1 MGRFQAHG
9 QTDQGPVRATNE
21 DCFGLDDERGLCVVA
36 DGMGGHNGGEVASR
50 IAVTGVTEYIRTADG
65 GGTWP
70 FGFDRSLSALAN
82 RLRTAV
88 HIANGQI
95 LDAAAHRRDL
105 IGMGTT
111 VVAALVDGDML
122 AFAHVGDSRLY
133 LFDAG
138 RLRLLTADDSWALN
152 RNVLTN
158 VLGARRDVD
167 VHVAEERL
175 AGAALIILV
184 TDGVHTVV
192 EDGLMAELVGGG
204 DPPAEIARRLVNE
217 ALSRGTR
224 DNCTAVV
231 AEYRVAAAK
240 LA

>member
-1 MGRFQAHG
+1 MERFEAHG

-50 IAVTGVTEYIRTADG
+50 IAVTGVTEYIRTADSEI
-65 GGTWP
+65 WP
-70 FGFDRSLSALAN
+70 FGFDRSLSESAN

-105 IGMGTT
+105 SGMGTT
-111 VVAALVDGDML
+111 VVAALVEGDML

-133 LFDAG
+133 IFDAG

-175 AGAALIILV
+175 TGAALIILV
-184 TDGVHTVV
+184 TDGIHTVV
-192 EDGLMAELVGGG
+192 EDGLMAELVAGG
-204 DPPAEIARRLVNE
+204 DPPAEVARRLVDA

-231 AEYRVAAAK
+231 AEYRLPPAK
-240 LA
+240 PA

>member
-70 FGFDRSLSALAN
+70 FGFDRSLSELAN

-105 IGMGTT
+105 SGMGTT

-158 VLGARRDVD
+158 VLGTRRHVD

>member
-50 IAVTGVTEYIRTADG
+50 IAVTGVTEYLRAADDG
-65 GGTWP
+65 GIWP
-70 FGFDRSLSALAN
+70 FGFDRSLSETAN

-88 HIANGQI
+88 HVANGQI
-95 LDAAAHRRDL
+95 LDAAAGRRDL
-105 IGMGTT
+105 NGMGTT
-111 VVAALVDGDML
+111 VVAALVHGDTL

-133 LFDAG
+133 IFNAG
-138 RLRLLTADDSWALN
+138 QLRLLTADDSWALN

-175 AGAALIILV
+175 TGAVLIILV
-184 TDGVHTVV
+184 TDGVHTVL
-192 EDGLMAELVGGG
+192 EDALIAELVAVGG
-204 DPPAEIARRLVNE
+204 PQAEIARRLVE
-217 ALSRGTR
+217 TALRRGTR

-231 AEYRVAAAK
+231 AEYRSPAAVPV
-240 LA
+240 

>member
-1 MGRFQAHG
+1 MGRFQSHG

-65 GGTWP
+65 GETWP
-70 FGFDRSLSALAN
+70 FGFDRSLSESAN

-105 IGMGTT
+105 SGMGTT
-111 VVAALVDGDML
+111 VVAALVDGDTL
-122 AFAHVGDSRLY
+122 AVAHVGDSRLY
-133 LFDAG
+133 IFDAG

-158 VLGARRDVD
+158 VLGARRDLD

-175 AGAALIILV
+175 TGAALIILV

-192 EDGLMAELVGGG
+192 EDGLIAELVGGG
-204 DPPAEIARRLVNE
+204 DPPAEIARRLVDA

-231 AEYRVAAAK
+231 AEYQVPATNPA
-240 LA
+240 

>member
-9 QTDQGPVRATNE
+9 QTEQGPVRATNE
-21 DCFGLDDERGLCVVA
+21 DCFALDDERGLCVVA

-50 IAVTGVTEYIRTADG
+50 IAVTGVSEYIRTADDG
-65 GGTWP
+65 EVWP
-70 FGFDRSLSALAN
+70 FGFDRSLSETAN

-88 HIANGQI
+88 QIANGRI
-95 LDAAAHRRDL
+95 LDAAAERRDL
-105 IGMGTT
+105 SGMGTT
-111 VVAALVDGDML
+111 VVAALVDGDLL

-133 LFDAG
+133 IFDAG

-175 AGAALIILV
+175 TGAVLIILV

-192 EDGLMAELVGGG
+192 EDGLIAELAAGG
-204 DPPAEIARRLVNE
+204 DPPAEIARRLVE
-217 ALSRGTR
+217 AALSRGTR

-231 AEYRVAAAK
+231 AEYLVPAAAST
-240 LA
+240 

>member
-1 MGRFQAHG
+1 MGRFHAHG
-9 QTDQGPVRATNE
+9 LTEQGPVRATNE

-36 DGMGGHNGGEVASR
+36 DGMGGHNGGEVAAR
-50 IAVTGVTEYIRTADG
+50 IAVTGVTDYIRQADG
-65 GGTWP
+65 GDAWP
-70 FGFDRSLSALAN
+70 FGFDRSLSESAN

-88 HIANGQI
+88 HIANSQI
-95 LDAAAHRRDL
+95 LDTAAHRSDL
-105 IGMGTT
+105 SGMGTT
-111 VVAALVDGDML
+111 VVAALIDGDRL

-133 LFDAG
+133 VFDAG
-138 RLRLLTADDSWALN
+138 RLRLLTTDDSWALN

-175 AGAALIILV
+175 TGAALIILV

-192 EDGLMAELVGGG
+192 GDALIAELAAGGG
-204 DPPAEIARRLVNE
+204 PAEVARRLVE
-217 ALSRGTR
+217 AALGRGTR

-231 AEYRVAAAK
+231 AEYRVPAAGQA
-240 LA
+240 

>member
-1 MGRFQAHG
+1 MARFQAHG

-50 IAVTGVTEYIRTADG
+50 IAVTGVTEYFRTVDDG
-65 GGTWP
+65 GIWP
-70 FGFDRSLSALAN
+70 FGFDRSLSETAN

-95 LDAAAHRRDL
+95 LDAAAERRDL
-105 IGMGTT
+105 SGMGTT
-111 VVAALVDGDML
+111 IVAALVDGDML

-133 LFDAG
+133 IFDAG

-175 AGAALIILV
+175 TGAVLIILV

-192 EDGLMAELVGGG
+192 EDGLIAELAAGG
-204 DPPAEIARRLVNE
+204 DPPAEIARRLVE
-217 ALSRGTR
+217 AALSRGTR

-231 AEYRVAAAK
+231 AEYRVPAAA

>member
-1 MGRFQAHG
+1 MGRFEAQG
-9 QTDQGPVRATNE
+9 QTDQGPVRASNE

-65 GGTWP
+65 EVWP
-70 FGFDRSLSALAN
+70 FGFDRSLSESAN

-105 IGMGTT
+105 SGMGTT
-111 VVAALVDGDML
+111 VVAALVEGDML

-175 AGAALIILV
+175 TGAALIILV
-184 TDGVHTVV
+184 TDGIHTVV
-192 EDGLMAELVGGG
+192 EDALIAELAAGG
-204 DPPAEIARRLVNE
+204 DPPAEVARRLVDA

-231 AEYRVAAAK
+231 AEYRVPAAK
-240 LA
+240 PA